1 MKNLALTSIVLLLL
15 GNTVF
20 SQPIP
25 PDSLYLGQT
34 PPGSTPMVFELP
46 VSSGLQPVERITITS
61 DGKEIYYGEQDKW
74 PPEIKRIKYF
84 KYVNNA
90 WQGPVVVFEGFVC
103 PALSVNDS
111 IMYMQKDL
119 DGVACTYYS
128 TRTITGWSVPVR
140 LLSTNQQVHYF
151 QQTNL
156 NNYYFA
162 STVPNTSNSDI
173 CKLIISNSD
182 TIIQGLGLPIN
193 TPAIENDFFIARDES
208 YIIVFRLKSPNDLFI
223 SYNKSNGSW
232 TNPKSLGT
240 KINTPNYDCCPFVT
254 NDNKYLFFTRGMSS
268 YYTYWVKVDQLIDS
282 LKYTNFAP
290 YVKNSIPDQ
299 TVTVGQSF
307 NYTISDSTFFDDDG
321 NNTLTY
327 DAKLANGT
335 PLPAWLTFDTITRT
349 FDGIPTIVQ
358 TLLIK
363 VTATDTAGATASA
376 TFKIKINPLTA
387 INQIEKQ
394 DVRIFPNPT
403 NGLINI
409 SLDAL
414 SDKTTIVEISN
425 LEGQV
430 ILTNTF
436 KNNISIDFM
445 DKPKGMYIIKLFIDN
460 KTIISKVCI
469 E

>member
-61 DGKEIYYGEQDKW
+61 DGKEIYYGEQDTW
-74 PPEIKRIKYF
+74 PPVIKRIKYF

-193 TPAIENDFFIARDES
+193 TSAIENDFFIARDES
-208 YIIVFRLKSPNDLFI
+208 YIIVFRLRSPYDLFI
-223 SYNKSNGSW
+223 SYNNGNGSW

-240 KINTPNYDCCPFVT
+240 KINTPNYDCSPFVT

-282 LKYTNFAP
+282 LKYTNFVP
-290 YVKNSIPDQ
+290 YVKNLIPDQ

-327 DAKLANGT
+327 GAKLANGN
-335 PLPAWLTFDTITRT
+335 PLPTWLTFDTITRT

-394 DVRIFPNPT
+394 GVRIFPNPT

-414 SDKTTIVEISN
+414 LDKTTIVEISN

-445 DKPKGMYIIKLFIDN
+445 DKPKGIYIIKLFIDN
-460 KTIISKVCI
+460 KTIISKICI

>member
-61 DGKEIYYGEQDKW
+61 DGKEIYYGEQDTW
-74 PPEIKRIKYF
+74 PPVIKRIKYF

-90 WQGPVVVFEGFVC
+90 WQGPFVVFEGFVC

-193 TPAIENDFFIARDES
+193 TPDIENDFFIARDES

-223 SYNKSNGSW
+223 SYNKNNGSW

-240 KINTPNYDCCPFVT
+240 KINTPNYDCSPFVT

-327 DAKLANGT
+327 GAKLANGN

-376 TFKIKINPLTA
+376 RFKIKINPLTA

-394 DVRIFPNPT
+394 GIRIFPNPT

-414 SDKTTIVEISN
+414 LDKTTIVEISN

-436 KNNISIDFM
+436 KNNISIDFT
-445 DKPKGMYIIKLFIDN
+445 DKPKGIYIIKLFIDN

>member
-1 MKNLALTSIVLLLL
+1 MAILRACFVQNLLTLIFYNMKNLALTSIVLLLL

-61 DGKEIYYGEQDKW
+61 DGKEIYYGEQDTW
-74 PPEIKRIKYF
+74 PPVIKRIKYF

-90 WQGPVVVFEGFVC
+90 WQGPFVVFEGFVC

-193 TPAIENDFFIARDES
+193 TLDIENDFFIARDES

-223 SYNKSNGSW
+223 SYNKNNGSW

-240 KINTPNYDCCPFVT
+240 KINTPNYDCSPFVT

-327 DAKLANGT
+327 GAKLANGN

-376 TFKIKINPLTA
+376 RFKIKINPLTA

-394 DVRIFPNPT
+394 GIRFSPT
-403 NGLINI
+403 QQMG
-409 SLDAL
+409 
-414 SDKTTIVEISN
+414 
-425 LEGQV
+425 
-430 ILTNTF
+430 
-436 KNNISIDFM
+436 
-445 DKPKGMYIIKLFIDN
+445 
-460 KTIISKVCI
+460 
-469 E
+469 

>member
-61 DGKEIYYGEQDKW
+61 DGKEIYYGEQDTW
-74 PPEIKRIKYF
+74 PPVIKRIKYF

-90 WQGPVVVFEGFVC
+90 WQGPFVVFEGFVC

-173 CKLIISNSD
+173 CKLIIYNSD

-193 TPAIENDFFIARDES
+193 TPDIENDFFIARDES

-223 SYNKSNGSW
+223 SYNKDNGSW

-240 KINTPNYDCCPFVT
+240 KINTSNYDCSPFVT

-327 DAKLANGT
+327 GAKLANGN

-376 TFKIKINPLTA
+376 RFKIKINPLTA

-394 DVRIFPNPT
+394 GIRIFPNPT

-414 SDKTTIVEISN
+414 LDKTTIVEISN

-436 KNNISIDFM
+436 KNNISIDFT
-445 DKPKGMYIIKLFIDN
+445 DKPKGIYIIKLFIDN